1 MGEVRPPGIEDVG
14 GGEGQE
20 GGEGPPA
27 PARALRRA
35 QQHQS
40 PSLRA
45 TNSSRRAWYCSG
57 SSRIAAPVG
66 QLRTQAGPPW
76 ISRQRSHLT
85 ATVRPASSRGSAPR
99 SSKPR
104 SPFIQ
109 SKSVRSV
116 LGWTMK
122 MLSYGQLRS
131 QLPQPMQ
138 LLLI

>member
-45 TNSSRRAWYCSG
+45 TSSLRRAWYSCG

-85 ATVRPASSRGSAPR
+85 ATVRPASTFGSAPAP
-99 SSKPR
+99 SSPKSPR
-104 SPFIQ
+104 SQ
-109 SKSVRSV
+109 SNAVRSA
-116 LGWTMK
+116 LG
-122 MLSYGQLRS
+122 
-131 QLPQPMQ
+131 
-138 LLLI
+138 